1 MSKHLRFDKKCDLII
16 ALTHM
21 RNQPDLEFPKYVKD
35 IDIVLGGHD
44 HVILQKVVDK
54 TPVIKVVVISET

>member
-1 MSKHLRFDKKCDLII
+1 MMVYIIKKCDYVI

-21 RNQPDLEFPKYVKD
+21 RMPNDMKLAQEVPE

-44 HVILQKVVDK
+44 HNYKYEKV
-54 TPVIKVVVISET
+54 

>member
-1 MSKHLRFDKKCDLII
+1 MSKHLRVDKHCDLVI

-21 RNQPDLEFPKYVKD
+21 RNQPDLEFPKNVKD

-44 HVILQKVVDK
+44 HVIL
-54 TPVIKVVVISET
+54 

>member
-1 MSKHLRFDKKCDLII
+1 MII

-21 RNQPDLEFPKYVKD
+21 RVPQDVKLPSQAPE

-44 HVILQKVVDK
+44 H
-54 TPVIKVVVISET
+54 ISLK